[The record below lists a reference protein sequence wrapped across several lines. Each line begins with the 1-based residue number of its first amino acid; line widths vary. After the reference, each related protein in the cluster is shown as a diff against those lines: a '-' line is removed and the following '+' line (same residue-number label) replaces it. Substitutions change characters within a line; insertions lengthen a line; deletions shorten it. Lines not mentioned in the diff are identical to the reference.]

1 MKTVMCA
8 GTFDILHK
16 GHLFYL
22 KESKKQGDNLVVIIA
37 RDLNVEKIKDK
48 KPINNEQDRLETI
61 KALEFIDK
69 AILGNKGNIFNIIE
83 EIKPDIICLGYDQKI
98 DEKDLKEEL
107 KNRKLNTK
115 IIRIKSFKPEIY
127 KSSKMK

>member
-1 MKTVMCA
+1 MCA